1 MKENIIT
8 NSGVNTGVHIIKLFV
23 MSTVLKKKTKYF
35 LEEQKTIKGK
45 QDHLFQ
51 TINTDHLLPS
61 LQAYNKAKVKEYV
74 LLAFY
79 KETWGL
85 WYKIAVGKIYRGA
98 VISYSIKTMKK
109 NLRVLPINTVIKTH
123 THTHRK
129 TGKAT

>member
-1 MKENIIT
+1 
-8 NSGVNTGVHIIKLFV
+8 
-23 MSTVLKKKTKYF
+23 MSTVLKKTKCF

-79 KETWGL
+79 KET
-85 WYKIAVGKIYRGA
+85 
-98 VISYSIKTMKK
+98 
-109 NLRVLPINTVIKTH
+109 
-123 THTHRK
+123 
-129 TGKAT
+129 